1 MVFSS
6 KKRDVFFDLL
16 FTISENVKEAAQ
28 YFVEYKIQNVSDL
41 KEFARVMK
49 EYEKKG
55 DSFIHELVV
64 ALNKT
69 FITPIEREDIHQL
82 AMKMD
87 DVLDGLE
94 QCSARFEMFSFT
106 DIDDHMV
113 KFFDNIYQSTIEIA
127 EALKL
132 LASKKLL
139 DMRAHAIKIKD
150 FETKCDEILRASIK
164 NLFVTQKDP
173 IKLIQY
179 KELYEMLEEIA
190 DSCEDVANTIE
201 TIIMRNA

>member
-1 MVFSS
+1 MIFSP
-6 KKRDVFFDLL
+6 KKDVFFDML

-28 YFVEYKIQNVSDL
+28 YFVEYKIRNVGDL

-49 EYEKKG
+49 EYERKG

-64 ALNKT
+64 QLNKT

-106 DIDDHMV
+106 DIDEHMG
-113 KFFDNIYQSTIEIA
+113 KFFDYIYQSTIEIVH
-127 EALKL
+127 ALEL
-132 LASKKLL
+132 LSHKKLL
-139 DMRAHAIKIKD
+139 DMRQHAIKIKD
-150 FETKCDEILRASIK
+150 YETKCDEILRASIK
-164 NLFVTQKDP
+164 NLFVSQKDP

>member
-1 MVFSS
+1 MIFSP
-6 KKRDVFFDLL
+6 KKDVFFDLL

-28 YFVEYKIQNVSDL
+28 YFVEYKINNVSDL
-41 KEFARVMK
+41 KELARVMK
-49 EYEKKG
+49 EYERKG
-55 DSFIHELVV
+55 DSHIHELVV
-64 ALNKT
+64 ELNKT

-106 DIDDHMV
+106 EIDDHMV

-127 EALKL
+127 NALKL
-132 LASKKLL
+132 LSQKKLL
-139 DMRAHAIKIKD
+139 DMRTHAIKIKD
-150 FETKCDEILRASIK
+150 YETKCDEILRASIK
-164 NLFVTQKDP
+164 NLFVDQKDP
-173 IKLIQY
+173 IKIIQY

>member
-1 MVFSS
+1 MIFSP
-6 KKRDVFFDLL
+6 KKDVFFDLL

-28 YFVEYKIQNVSDL
+28 YFVEYKIHNVSDL

-49 EYEKKG
+49 EYERKG
-55 DSFIHELVV
+55 DSYIHELVV
-64 ALNKT
+64 ELNKT

-106 DIDDHMV
+106 EIDDHMV
-113 KFFDNIYQSTIEIA
+113 QFFNNIYQSTIEIA
-127 EALKL
+127 DALKL
-132 LASKKLL
+132 LSHKKLL
-139 DMRAHAIKIKD
+139 EMRTHAIKIKD
-150 FETKCDEILRASIK
+150 YETKCDEILRASIK
-164 NLFVTQKDP
+164 NLFVEQKDP
-173 IKLIQY
+173 IKIIQY

>member
-1 MVFSS
+1 MIFSP
-6 KKRDVFFDLL
+6 KKDVFFDLL

-28 YFVEYKIQNVSDL
+28 YFVDYKIHNISDL

-49 EYEKKG
+49 EYERKG
-55 DSFIHELVV
+55 DSYIHELVV
-64 ALNKT
+64 ELNKT

-106 DIDDHMV
+106 EIDDHMV
-113 KFFDNIYQSTIEIA
+113 RFFDNIYQSTIEIA
-127 EALKL
+127 NALKL
-132 LASKKLL
+132 LSHKKLL
-139 DMRAHAIKIKD
+139 DMRTHAIKIKD
-150 FETKCDEILRASIK
+150 YETKCDEILRASIK
-164 NLFVTQKDP
+164 NLFVEQKDP
-173 IKLIQY
+173 IKIIQY

>member
-1 MVFSS
+1 MFFSP
-6 KKRDVFFDLL
+6 KKDVFFDLL

-28 YFVEYKIQNVSDL
+28 YFVEYKIHNISDL

-113 KFFDNIYQSTIEIA
+113 KFFNNIYQSTIEIA

-132 LASKKLL
+132 LASKKIA
-139 DMRAHAIKIKD
+139 RHAH
-150 FETKCDEILRASIK
+150 TCD
-164 NLFVTQKDP
+164 
-173 IKLIQY
+173 
-179 KELYEMLEEIA
+179 
-190 DSCEDVANTIE
+190 
-201 TIIMRNA
+201 

>member
-1 MVFSS
+1 MIFSP
-6 KKRDVFFDLL
+6 KKNVFFGLL

-28 YFVEYKIQNVSDL
+28 YFVEYKINNISDL
-41 KEFARVMK
+41 KELARVMK
-49 EYEKKG
+49 EYERKG
-55 DSFIHELVV
+55 DSYIHELIVE
-64 ALNKT
+64 LNKT

-106 DIDDHMV
+106 EIDDHMV
-113 KFFDNIYQSTIEIA
+113 KFFDHIYQSTIEIVN
-127 EALKL
+127 ALKL
-132 LASKKLL
+132 LANKKLI
-139 DMRAHAIKIKD
+139 DMRTHAIKIKD
-150 FETKCDEILRASIK
+150 YETKCDEILRASIK
-164 NLFVTQKDP
+164 NLFVEQKDP
-173 IKLIQY
+173 IKIIQY